1 MAEKIVLA
9 THNAG
14 KIREF
19 KSILEPLG
27 YEAVSVH
34 DVMADIT
41 EPEETGKT
49 FAENALLKATY
60 YMKATGLPCLAD
72 DSGIAADALGGRPG
86 VYSARYAGLDCDDE
100 ANNQKLIAD
109 LAAFPPEQ
117 WTVHYICS
125 LVLIW
130 PDGRIVTAEGSCD
143 GVLRDFYAGDNGFG
157 YDPLFYVPEKG
168 KTMAEMTMEEKNA
181 ISHRGKEEARRGLV
195 MSTVHVGLVSD
206 SHGRFECLSRMADD
220 APDVAA
226 WIHCGDYCDDGEDL
240 AIYTGVPVYA
250 VLGNNDYMTH
260 THDPECRCVTVGGV
274 RIVAIHGCQ
283 WYGERRWQKLVELGC
298 QNQADL
304 VVFGHTHRR
313 FAKMDGEMWVV
324 NPGSIGLPRDGRE
337 GTYAIVSIDDGV
349 ITDVAFHQIER

>member
-1 MAEKIVLA
+1 
-9 THNAG
+9 
-14 KIREF
+14 
-19 KSILEPLG
+19 
-27 YEAVSVH
+27 
-34 DVMADIT
+34 
-41 EPEETGKT
+41 
-49 FAENALLKATY
+49 
-60 YMKATGLPCLAD
+60 
-72 DSGIAADALGGRPG
+72 
-86 VYSARYAGLDCDDE
+86 
-100 ANNQKLIAD
+100 
-109 LAAFPPEQ
+109 
-117 WTVHYICS
+117 
-125 LVLIW
+125 
-130 PDGRIVTAEGSCD
+130 
-143 GVLRDFYAGDNGFG
+143 
-157 YDPLFYVPEKG
+157 
-168 KTMAEMTMEEKNA
+168 
-181 ISHRGKEEARRGLV
+181 
-195 MSTVHVGLVSD
+195 MSMVRVGLVSD

-283 WYGERRWQKLVELGC
+283 WYGERRWQKLVELGR

-313 FAKMDGEMWVV
+313 CAKMDGEMWVV